1 MQSEGSLTHLDAL
14 NAKAECSAGA
24 DAFAP
29 LHVAWFGDGAL
40 RMLLLSRCLRVH
52 CQHLLIHVLPQLG
65 SFSGFGQ
72 LLFQVSSVKCK

>member
-1 MQSEGSLTHLDAL
+1 
-14 NAKAECSAGA
+14 
-24 DAFAP
+24 